1 VYPLLILK
9 DMLARY
15 ASRAA
20 GSYSWTFGG
29 YWIAFVVG
37 LAFTTASLAVVT
49 QYSSNHLKHRPPAWP
64 GLVADVIFITS
75 YVVTDE
81 YLRDRY
87 GTPFLR
93 TTKPVQFLLA
103 NAWENNDAQEDDSS
117 VHQVMDRI
125 FGGPRIGTPAVAS
138 SHTKKPLIM
147 AIIPLFSLGAFSGV
161 ADGKTVPQWAE
172 SHTYRALA
180 NAIEGGK
187 NSTSPPTTTTPT
199 STTTTTAPSANV
211 GGGLPTP
218 APTTTTTLSSPTPNA
233 YCESDIY
240 AILRKH
246 LPQEA
251 ALTVTSLLDNFDVQ
265 ITGCPGPTPLDIG
278 NFVLIPLRQGASDV
292 APFAV
297 LLNPDGAATLVDPAA
312 ISALSIQA
320 TNLNL
325 VAVRGMWANA
335 PTTDPT
341 NRRSFLYELEYE
353 NGSDALLIRTVPQ
366 TTFLWVPT
374 SVTDLA
380 TTLAAGRG
388 YLQISQTSDTGYQV
402 NVLSLV
408 TNEIVES
415 EQVTFDV
422 SNGAASASGM
432 SPAYLDSTS
441 PNMSRFLMSYPNGS
455 DYMLAPQ
462 QHT

>member
-1 VYPLLILK
+1 
-9 DMLARY
+9 
-15 ASRAA
+15 
-20 GSYSWTFGG
+20 
-29 YWIAFVVG
+29 
-37 LAFTTASLAVVT
+37 
-49 QYSSNHLKHRPPAWP
+49 
-64 GLVADVIFITS
+64 
-75 YVVTDE
+75 
-81 YLRDRY
+81 
-87 GTPFLR
+87 
-93 TTKPVQFLLA
+93 
-103 NAWENNDAQEDDSS
+103 
-117 VHQVMDRI
+117 
-125 FGGPRIGTPAVAS
+125 
-138 SHTKKPLIM
+138 
-147 AIIPLFSLGAFSGV
+147 
-161 ADGKTVPQWAE
+161 
-172 SHTYRALA
+172 
-180 NAIEGGK
+180 
-187 NSTSPPTTTTPT
+187 
-199 STTTTTAPSANV
+199 
-211 GGGLPTP
+211 
-218 APTTTTTLSSPTPNA
+218 
-233 YCESDIY
+233 
-240 AILRKH
+240 
-246 LPQEA
+246 
-251 ALTVTSLLDNFDVQ
+251 LLDNFDVQ